1 MRRPSPSSSDSLQ
14 VCRDLRAH
22 RSVATRS
29 MPRSRDRPRRQIRRR
44 SSPGSGGPVTPR
56 PPSPWSP
63 VSSSGCRSS
72 GTRTSRAR
80 STPLRS
86 ASSLR
91 LRGRPSLWQRRRGTS
106 DSHSALPPSSSESS
120 GRGATWSPL
129 VSRFWRWPFGRSSA
143 TPGSPGQPRALDGLR
158 PNGPARN
165 AQRPGPRRIVVV
177 RADGRTT
184 LAPSLPRP
192 RGTPHRGRR
201 PLGRGGPPLARRPTR
216 TVVADR
222 PREAVVSGRA
232 GVSSHPRRHRRRMPP
247 CAVAPWCRVR
257 RTSPR
262 RLDFV
267 ERPVAGA
274 RRVRSH
280 RGVAVGVAPE
290 PTFRG
295 SPAPRRLRGVAPLE
309 ESPVHSLARRRLPDP
324 ACPSGPRWRRTEAR
338 CRARASKAVALRLY
352 PCRSFIRS
360 SERPRGP
367 ALFDPLRPAASLLTS
382 VVGVEA
388 RGR

>member
-80 STPLRS
+80 STPLRP
-86 ASSLR
+86 ASSLQ

-201 PLGRGGPPLARRPTR
+201 PPGRGEPPLARRPTR
-216 TVVADR
+216 TAVADR
-222 PREAVVSGRA
+222 PREVVVSGRA

-262 RLDFV
+262 GLDFV

-290 PTFRG
+290 PTFRA
-295 SPAPRRLRGVAPLE
+295 SEAPRLRDACEAWLLWKRALFTLSPGGDSQTRPALPGHDGGV
-309 ESPVHSLARRRLPDP
+309 RRLG
-324 ACPSGPRWRRTEAR
+324 AGRGPRRPSRSGCTR
-338 CRARASKAVALRLY
+338 VA
-352 PCRSFIRS
+352 RS
-360 SERPRGP
+360 SDHRSDHEAQLSSIPFVLRPRC
-367 ALFDPLRPAASLLTS
+367 
-382 VVGVEA
+382 
-388 RGR
+388 